1 MEEENKDTIEKNET
15 VEISEANNEEIKIA
29 DDVVSVIAGKAVSE
43 ISGVAGMAGG
53 FAGGIS
59 EVFSGKKNLSKGIK
73 VDVGEKEVKIDV
85 NIIVEYGARIPDIAF
100 EIQNRVK
107 KAVETMTGLTVTSVN
122 VHVQGVNIPEEKEE
136 PKNEEEEEKFNLILF
151 SIIIL
156 IISVLVCFLQFGW
169 IDVILAY
176 NGISFLVENSV
187 AGNISLGLAIILIL
201 LSIKSIFFNSYSS
214 ESQGKDGILL
224 ENDNGK
230 LLVSRDTIESLA
242 NTVIKSFDS
251 AETVMTKV
259 EVDEESHIKI
269 YITLSVHP
277 DAVIK
282 DLSAKLQSNVKEA
295 IKKSLDL
302 DVTEVNIR
310 VKNISVKKEP
320 QIKE

>member
-1 MEEENKDTIEKNET
+1 M
-15 VEISEANNEEIKIA
+15 
-29 DDVVSVIAGKAVSE
+29 
-43 ISGVAGMAGG
+43 
-53 FAGGIS
+53 
-59 EVFSGKKNLSKGIK
+59 KGL
-73 VDVGEKEVKIDV
+73 D
-85 NIIVEYGARIPDIAF
+85 
-100 EIQNRVK
+100 
-107 KAVETMTGLTVTSVN
+107 
-122 VHVQGVNIPEEKEE
+122 
-136 PKNEEEEEKFNLILF
+136 KFNLILF

-156 IISVLVCFLQFGW
+156 VLSILGCFLQFRW
-169 IDVILAY
+169 INIELATD
-176 NGISFLVENSV
+176 GINFLLENTV
-187 AGNISLGLAIILIL
+187 ASNITLGLAIVFIL
-201 LSIKSIFFNSYSS
+201 LSVKSIFFNSYAS

-230 LLVSRDTIESLA
+230 LLVSRDTIESLT
-242 NTVIKSFDS
+242 NTVIRSFDS
-251 AETVMTKV
+251 AETIMTKV

>member
-1 MEEENKDTIEKNET
+1 MKFLDK
-15 VEISEANNEEIKIA
+15 V
-29 DDVVSVIAGKAVSE
+29 GL
-43 ISGVAGMAGG
+43 VA
-53 FAGGIS
+53 FA
-59 EVFSGKKNLSKGIK
+59 
-73 VDVGEKEVKIDV
+73 
-85 NIIVEYGARIPDIAF
+85 
-100 EIQNRVK
+100 
-107 KAVETMTGLTVTSVN
+107 T
-122 VHVQGVNIPEEKEE
+122 
-136 PKNEEEEEKFNLILF
+136 
-151 SIIIL
+151 
-156 IISVLVCFLQFGW
+156 
-169 IDVILAY
+169 
-176 NGISFLVENSV
+176 
-187 AGNISLGLAIILIL
+187 LIL
-201 LSIKSIFFNSYSS
+201 LEGLALILAISGWLELELIVQAVENIITGELASRITLVVSIVLILLAIKCIFLNSDSKSTSS
-214 ESQGKDGILL
+214 GKEGILL

-282 DLSAKLQSNVKEA
+282 DLSAKLQSNVKDA

>member
-1 MEEENKDTIEKNET
+1 M
-15 VEISEANNEEIKIA
+15 
-29 DDVVSVIAGKAVSE
+29 
-43 ISGVAGMAGG
+43 
-53 FAGGIS
+53 
-59 EVFSGKKNLSKGIK
+59 KGL
-73 VDVGEKEVKIDV
+73 D
-85 NIIVEYGARIPDIAF
+85 
-100 EIQNRVK
+100 
-107 KAVETMTGLTVTSVN
+107 
-122 VHVQGVNIPEEKEE
+122 
-136 PKNEEEEEKFNLILF
+136 KFNLILF

-156 IISVLVCFLQFGW
+156 IISVLVCFLQ
-169 IDVILAY
+169 LAY

>member
-1 MEEENKDTIEKNET
+1 M
-15 VEISEANNEEIKIA
+15 
-29 DDVVSVIAGKAVSE
+29 KA
-43 ISGVAGMAGG
+43 
-53 FAGGIS
+53 
-59 EVFSGKKNLSKGIK
+59 L
-73 VDVGEKEVKIDV
+73 D
-85 NIIVEYGARIPDIAF
+85 
-100 EIQNRVK
+100 
-107 KAVETMTGLTVTSVN
+107 
-122 VHVQGVNIPEEKEE
+122 
-136 PKNEEEEEKFNLILF
+136 KFNLVLF

-156 IISVLVCFLQFGW
+156 VISLLICFLQFGW
-169 IDVILAY
+169 IDINSAH
-176 NGISFLVENSV
+176 NGTSFLVENST
-187 AGNISLGLAIILIL
+187 AGNISLGLAILLIL

-214 ESQGKDGILL
+214 ESNGKDGILL

-230 LLVSRDTIESLA
+230 LLVSKDTIESLT

-259 EVDEESHIKI
+259 ELDEESHVKI